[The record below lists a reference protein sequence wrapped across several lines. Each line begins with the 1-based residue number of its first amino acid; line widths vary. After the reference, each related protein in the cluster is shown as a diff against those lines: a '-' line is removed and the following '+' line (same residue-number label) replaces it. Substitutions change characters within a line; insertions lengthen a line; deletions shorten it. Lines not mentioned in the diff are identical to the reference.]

1 MGKKPAIKIQSS
13 AFKKVLASLDIFA
26 TSFIKDADLFPADA
40 EYDELDAKYAEFAPD
55 LPYCSPYAISA
66 GEMTPRR
73 FEYKGKFIQFSPS
86 SNGLPTI
93 RDYDVLIYC
102 ITWIANAALE
112 GRDNDVGATYEFEVD
127 DFYGF
132 AGRQRGSERENT
144 LIQGLER
151 LAGSTITTN
160 TRPIGLENYTFNYIE
175 KFELVR
181 DDAGRLKSVC
191 IKIPHTFYCLAH
203 NEFFESIHADYFTL
217 SAARRLIYLFLTLY
231 CGGEKLPLSF
241 AKLHAVTGAT
251 SPLRKFM
258 PVIQDL
264 IDKPLPGLAAERN
277 EGSEV
282 LSFVIAA
289 SRV

>member
-1 MGKKPAIKIQSS
+1 MGKKQIIKIDSS
-13 AFKKVLASLDIFA
+13 AFKFIAELDIFVS
-26 TSFIKDADLFPADA
+26 SFIKDVDLFPPDA
-40 EYDELDAKYAEFAPD
+40 GYEELDARAAEFMAD

-66 GEMTPRR
+66 GDMTPRR

-86 SNGLPTI
+86 PNGLPTI
-93 RDYDVLIYC
+93 RDFDVLIYC

-112 GRDNDVGATYEFEVD
+112 GRDDDVGATYEFEVD

-151 LAGSTITTN
+151 LAGSAITTN
-160 TRPIGLENYTFNYIE
+160 TRPIGLDNYTFNYIE
-175 KFELVR
+175 KFEMVR
-181 DDAGRLKSVC
+181 DDAGRLKSVS

-203 NEFFESIHADYFTL
+203 NEFFDPIHADYFTL
-217 SAARRLIYLFLTLY
+217 SAARRLIYLFLKPY

-264 IDKPLPGLAAERN
+264 IDKPLPEFAAERN
-277 EGSEV
+277 EGREV
-282 LSFVIAA
+282 LSFVMAGC
-289 SRV
+289 